1 MGVDLSGLVTAERR
15 AIADLAG
22 KSVAIDAYNTIYQF
36 LSSVRMPDGT
46 PLRDGQG
53 RVVSHLSGILQRTTN
68 LLSAGVRTVYVFDGV
83 PHPLK
88 MDTIVERRERKQRAE
103 EEYRGALA
111 AGDIDRA
118 RSKAMQ
124 TSKVTDEIILDSR
137 RLLDALG
144 VPYVSAPSEGEAQ
157 ASHMALR
164 GDVWAAGSQDFD
176 TLLFG
181 APRLVRNMTI
191 SGRRKLPRQKRYV
204 DVLPEVIRLDRVLED
219 LGIDRA
225 QLVDLA
231 ILVGTDFNRGIR
243 GIGPKKALKYMREH
257 GDLES
262 VIAVR
267 GLEIPDYEEVRRIF
281 LEPDVTDDYRLEWR
295 MPDVDAVIE
304 LLVEEHDFSRSRVE
318 SSLRKVESF
327 HEAASQRSLE
337 DFF

>member
-103 EEYRGALA
+103 EEYREALA